1 MRRASTTG
9 TSRAGRFSGTHR
21 SRKKMTKPVPTS
33 SATSARPTS
42 LTTTSTSCCRR
53 RRRRRRRR
61 QRRLRPCRRAARR
74 RPSSSSRK
82 KPKARN
88 TNVGVCRRRRT
99 TPTTRRRWS
108 GWVPAFQIVNFCST
122 HITQK
127 ILFHKDS
134 AKTRFTNY
142 FCTLVMASKQLSLK
156 LRFCKCSHM

>member
-1 MRRASTTG
+1 MITNRKNKQSKNKTLASLVLQLIFLHNIMNWNFFSQTKLGIENYFLQAGKSIRMRRASTTG

-108 GWVPAFQIVNFCST
+108 G
-122 HITQK
+122 
-127 ILFHKDS
+127 
-134 AKTRFTNY
+134 
-142 FCTLVMASKQLSLK
+142 
-156 LRFCKCSHM
+156 